1 MITQKERKLLI
12 MMLIL
17 ILVVTLMLTVSIISF
32 VSQPPVVEPEET
44 IAQVE
49 LQPVTEPEETIPE
62 MTQIIAETE
71 PAIVEPQSLE
81 NDYDTEFLDFCMI
94 TFAESGAESV
104 EGQIAVA
111 AVIINRKED
120 TAFPD
125 TFYGVIN
132 QANQFS
138 PVQNGKIY
146 SEIDSYEELPDKTI
160 EAVERALEGE
170 DPTEQLLREEAI
182 RLGLDPEKY
191 AEGGALYFY
200 NPNRCSWQQLAA
212 REKIKVKVKIGNHV
226 FYKVWD
232 T

>member
-17 ILVVTLMLTVSIISF
+17 ILVATLILTASIISF
-32 VSQPPVVEPEET
+32 VSQPSAVEPEAT
-44 IAQVE
+44 TSQAE
-49 LQPVTEPEETIPE
+49 LQFVTEPVHADPE
-62 MTQIIAETE
+62 PT
-71 PAIVEPQSLE
+71 IVETQPVE

-111 AVIINRKED
+111 AVIINRQED

-132 QANQFS
+132 QPNQFS

-160 EAVERALEGE
+160 EAVERALQGE

-200 NPNRCSWQQLAA
+200 NPNRCNWQQLAA
-212 REKIKVKVKIGNHV
+212 REQIKVKVKIGNHV